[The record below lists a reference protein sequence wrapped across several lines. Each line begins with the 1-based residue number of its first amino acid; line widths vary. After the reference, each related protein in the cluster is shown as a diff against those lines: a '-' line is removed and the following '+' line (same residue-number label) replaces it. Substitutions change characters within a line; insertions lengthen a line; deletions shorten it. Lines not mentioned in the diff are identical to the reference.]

1 MGPARFQVTP
11 PLVTLRALC
20 LLGLA
25 AMAALGLWRL
35 TASSAADLLRHV
47 RVDGLLSVAELPF
60 DEALI
65 RLCSVALVASGAWA
79 VLVTALLATEVVVGA
94 VGLESTGA
102 RAIPKL
108 TTRMCPGLAHRIVL
122 AGCGV
127 ALTAGLTSPATADEA
142 GQLDGLAMPDRTVG
156 SPAWEPRP
164 TRITVIPG
172 ASLWSIAKAVLPDQ
186 AGNAEIAAAWHAVHR
201 ANPNRI
207 GNDPGL
213 IFPRTTLRIPDLNAL
228 DRKDHQ

>member
-1 MGPARFQVTP
+1 MGRARFPVTS

-20 LLGLA
+20 MLGLA
-25 AMAALGLWRL
+25 AMAALGLGRL

-47 RVDGLLSVAELPF
+47 RVDGPLSVTELPF

-65 RLCSVALVASGAWA
+65 GLCSVAMVASGAWV
-79 VLVTALLATEVVVGA
+79 VLVTALLAAEVVVRAAGVASNGA
-94 VGLESTGA
+94 Q
-102 RAIPKL
+102 AIPRVTL
-108 TTRMCPGLAHRIVL
+108 RMCPHLAHRIVF

-164 TRITVIPG
+164 ARITVTNG
-172 ASLWSIAKAVLPDQ
+172 ASLWSIAKAALPDQ
-186 AGNAEIAAAWHAVHR
+186 ARNAEIAAAWHAVHR
-201 ANPNRI
+201 ANPDQI
-207 GNDPGL
+207 GNDPDL
-213 IFPRTTLRIPDLNAL
+213 IFPGTTLQIPDLTTL